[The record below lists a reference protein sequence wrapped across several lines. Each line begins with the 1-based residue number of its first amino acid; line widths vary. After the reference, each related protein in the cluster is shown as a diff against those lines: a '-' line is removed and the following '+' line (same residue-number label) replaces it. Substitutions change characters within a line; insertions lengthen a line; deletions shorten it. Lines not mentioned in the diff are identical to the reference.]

1 MITFI
6 RIIPLKAGK
15 IKLLI
20 NFIFLCLLGLQYFVT
35 VYVPKHWIKYSV
47 LIKLK
52 THLKDLLKLKKQM
65 KEKDNDMSI
74 EISNDY
80 YANDYDDISEK
91 QTNESVDDS
100 DDDAA
105 ETFGY

>member
-1 MITFI
+1 MT
-6 RIIPLKAGK
+6 RK
-15 IKLLI
+15 IK
-20 NFIFLCLLGLQYFVT
+20 N
-35 VYVPKHWIKYSV
+35 
-47 LIKLK
+47 LK
-52 THLKDLLKLKKQM
+52 NNLKKNFKM
-65 KEKDNDMSI
+65 KNDNDMSI

-100 DDDAA
+100 NDDAA

>member
-1 MITFI
+1 MT
-6 RIIPLKAGK
+6 RK
-15 IKLLI
+15 IK
-20 NFIFLCLLGLQYFVT
+20 N
-35 VYVPKHWIKYSV
+35 
-47 LIKLK
+47 LK
-52 THLKDLLKLKKQM
+52 SNLKKNFKM
-65 KEKDNDMSI
+65 KNDNDMSI

-80 YANDYDDISEK
+80 YTNDYDDVSEK

>member
-1 MITFI
+1 
-6 RIIPLKAGK
+6 
-15 IKLLI
+15 
-20 NFIFLCLLGLQYFVT
+20 
-35 VYVPKHWIKYSV
+35 
-47 LIKLK
+47 
-52 THLKDLLKLKKQM
+52 M

-80 YANDYDDISEK
+80 YHNDYDNVSEK

-100 DDDAA
+100 DDGAA

>member
-1 MITFI
+1 MT
-6 RIIPLKAGK
+6 RK
-15 IKLLI
+15 IK
-20 NFIFLCLLGLQYFVT
+20 N
-35 VYVPKHWIKYSV
+35 
-47 LIKLK
+47 LK
-52 THLKDLLKLKKQM
+52 NNLKKNLKM
-65 KEKDNDMSI
+65 KNDNDMSI

-100 DDDAA
+100 NDDAA

>member
-1 MITFI
+1 
-6 RIIPLKAGK
+6 
-15 IKLLI
+15 
-20 NFIFLCLLGLQYFVT
+20 
-35 VYVPKHWIKYSV
+35 
-47 LIKLK
+47 
-52 THLKDLLKLKKQM
+52 M

-91 QTNESVDDS
+91 QTNKSVDDS

>member
-1 MITFI
+1 
-6 RIIPLKAGK
+6 
-15 IKLLI
+15 
-20 NFIFLCLLGLQYFVT
+20 
-35 VYVPKHWIKYSV
+35 
-47 LIKLK
+47 
-52 THLKDLLKLKKQM
+52 M

-80 YANDYDDISEK
+80 YDNDYDDISER

-100 DDDAA
+100 NDDAA

>member
-1 MITFI
+1 
-6 RIIPLKAGK
+6 
-15 IKLLI
+15 
-20 NFIFLCLLGLQYFVT
+20 
-35 VYVPKHWIKYSV
+35 
-47 LIKLK
+47 
-52 THLKDLLKLKKQM
+52 M

-80 YANDYDDISEK
+80 YANDYDDVFYK